1 MTKMTRH
8 KAVGISILCGA
19 ALLALPHIAAADLVY
34 GTMLIGKTAK
44 AKVTFQVTSG
54 KTVTN
59 VTTDANGKFRT
70 TLKPGKYA
78 ATYTE
83 GGKTYK
89 AVLHAEEYPV
99 KEDVTFAL

>member
-1 MTKMTRH
+1 MFRLKTL
-8 KAVGISILCGA
+8 GIAFGVIA
-19 ALLALPHIAAADLVY
+19 AIVALPHIAAADLVY
-34 GTMLIGKTAK
+34 GTMLIGKAPK
-44 AKVTFQVTSG
+44 AKVTFQATSG
-54 KTVTN
+54 KTVVN

-89 AVLHAEEYPV
+89 GVLHAEEYPV